1 MDIVERMQRDL
12 DLGLSASIG
21 DTKKAIAEIKRL
33 REEPELTPA
42 QYWEAQASM
51 WHENYKESMAYE
63 EKARR
68 YKVALERI
76 RDSGYGTKERI
87 RLIIKKALEEKE

>member
-1 MDIVERMQRDL
+1 MDIVERLRDY
-12 DLGLSASIG
+12 
-21 DTKKAIAEIKRL
+21 
-33 REEPELTPA
+33 EPELTPA

-51 WHENYKESMAYE
+51 WHENYKEAMAYE

-87 RLIIKKALEEKE
+87 RLIIKKALGEKE

>member
-1 MDIVERMQRDL
+1 MDIVERLQ
-12 DLGLSASIG
+12 
-21 DTKKAIAEIKRL
+21 K
-33 REEPELTPA
+33 ELELKPA

-51 WHENYKESMAYE
+51 WHENYKEAMAYE

-68 YKVALERI
+68 YKIALERI

-87 RLIIKKALEEKE
+87 RLIIKKALGEKE

>member
-1 MDIVERMQRDL
+1 MDIVGQLRKE
-12 DLGLSASIG
+12 S
-21 DTKKAIAEIKRL
+21 EI
-33 REEPELTPA
+33 TPA

-51 WHENYKESMAYE
+51 WHENYKEAMAYE

-87 RLIIKKALEEKE
+87 RLIIKKALGGEE